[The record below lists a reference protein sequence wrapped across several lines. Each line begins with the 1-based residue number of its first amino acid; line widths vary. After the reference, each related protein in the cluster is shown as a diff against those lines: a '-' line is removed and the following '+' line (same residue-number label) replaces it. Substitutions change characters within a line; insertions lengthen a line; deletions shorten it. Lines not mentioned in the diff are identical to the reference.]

1 MSGLSQ
7 DMMTPTLA
15 RSEAPFATT
24 VSSGDGESGMS
35 FEAASETPLKVAL
48 VEDDAAFQEAFRT
61 ALAGA
66 PDLAMVGVAA
76 TAAEARAMLAE
87 PAVDVLVVD
96 LGLPDGS
103 GIEVIGEAHARW
115 PGCAIM
121 VATTFADE
129 RHVISSIEAG
139 ASGYLLKD
147 SPLPT
152 IAQDIRVLHAGG
164 SPISPRIARQVLMRF
179 RPDEKPAEQVETA
192 ERPGVPSL
200 SEREKETLQLITRGF
215 SFEEIAELMGVSR
228 NTVLTFVR
236 RIYAKL
242 EVRSKTE
249 AVFEARAYGLL

>member
-1 MSGLSQ
+1 MSI
-7 DMMTPTLA
+7 
-15 RSEAPFATT
+15 EATSP
-24 VSSGDGESGMS
+24 
-35 FEAASETPLKVAL
+35 TPLRVAL

-66 PDLAMVGVAA
+66 PDLAMAGVAA
-76 TAAEARAMLAE
+76 TAAEARAMLAGA
-87 PAVDVLVVD
+87 PADVLVVD

-103 GIEVIGEAHARW
+103 GIDIIGEANTLW

-129 RHVISSIEAG
+129 RHVIASIEAG

-152 IAQDIRVLHAGG
+152 IAQDIRVLHGGG

-179 RPDEKPAEQVETA
+179 RPDERPAETA
-192 ERPGVPSL
+192 DRSAAPSL

>member
-1 MSGLSQ
+1 MSI
-7 DMMTPTLA
+7 
-15 RSEAPFATT
+15 
-24 VSSGDGESGMS
+24 
-35 FEAASETPLKVAL
+35 EAAPSPSLNGAPLKVAL
-48 VEDDAAFQEAFRT
+48 VEDDAAFQEAFRA
-61 ALAGA
+61 ALAAA

-87 PAVDVLVVD
+87 PPVDVLVVD

-103 GIEVIGEAHARW
+103 GVDVIREAHGRW
-115 PGCAIM
+115 PACAIM

-129 RHVISSIEAG
+129 RHVIASIEAG

-152 IAQDIRVLHAGG
+152 IVQDIRVLHAGG

-179 RPDEKPAEQVETA
+179 RPDEKPAGEVEA
-192 ERPGVPSL
+192 ADKSGIPSL
-200 SEREKETLQLITRGF
+200 SEREQETLQLITRGF

>member
-1 MSGLSQ
+1 MSI
-7 DMMTPTLA
+7 
-15 RSEAPFATT
+15 
-24 VSSGDGESGMS
+24 
-35 FEAASETPLKVAL
+35 EAASTTPLKVAL
-48 VEDDAAFQEAFRT
+48 VEDDAAFQQAFRT
-61 ALAGA
+61 ALAAA
-66 PDLAMVGVAA
+66 PDLAMMGVAA
-76 TAAEARAMLAE
+76 TAAEARAMLGE
-87 PAVDVLVVD
+87 PPCDVLVVD

-103 GIEVIGEAHARW
+103 GVDIIGEAHTRW

-129 RHVISSIEAG
+129 RHVIASIEAG

-152 IAQDIRVLHAGG
+152 IAEDIRVLHAGG

-179 RPDEKPAEQVETA
+179 RPDEKPAEEA
-192 ERPGVPSL
+192 EAEKSGVPSL

>member
-1 MSGLSQ
+1 MSI
-7 DMMTPTLA
+7 
-15 RSEAPFATT
+15 
-24 VSSGDGESGMS
+24 
-35 FEAASETPLKVAL
+35 EAASPAPLKVAL

-66 PDLAMVGVAA
+66 PDLAMVGLAA
-76 TAAEARAMLAE
+76 TVAEARALLAG
-87 PAVDVLVVD
+87 PPVDVLVVD

-103 GIEVIGEAHARW
+103 GVDVIGEAHARW

-129 RHVISSIEAG
+129 RHVIASIEAG

-152 IAQDIRVLHAGG
+152 IAEDIRVLHGGG

-179 RPDEKPAEQVETA
+179 RPDERPASEGEGEAETA
-192 ERPGVPSL
+192 GKSAIPSL
-200 SEREKETLQLITRGF
+200 SEREQETLQLITRGF

>member
-1 MSGLSQ
+1 MSIENALPSQ
-7 DMMTPTLA
+7 
-15 RSEAPFATT
+15 
-24 VSSGDGESGMS
+24 
-35 FEAASETPLKVAL
+35 LKVAL
-48 VEDDAAFQEAFRT
+48 VEDDAAFQAAFGQ

-66 PDLAMVGVAA
+66 PDLITTGIAA
-76 TAAEARAMLAE
+76 TVAEARTLFDA
-87 PAVDVLVVD
+87 PAADVLVVD

-103 GIEVIGEAHARW
+103 GIQVIEEARTRW
-115 PGCAIM
+115 PECAIM

-129 RHVISSIEAG
+129 RHVIASIEAG

-147 SPLPT
+147 SPLET
-152 IAQDIRVLHAGG
+152 IAQDIRVLHGGG

-179 RPDEKPAEQVETA
+179 RPDGRAAEAA
-192 ERPGVPSL
+192 EPEGSKGVPSL
-200 SEREKETLQLITRGF
+200 SDREKETLQLITRGF

-249 AVFEARAYGLL
+249 AVFEARAHGLV

>member
-1 MSGLSQ
+1 M
-7 DMMTPTLA
+7 DI
-15 RSEAPFATT
+15 
-24 VSSGDGESGMS
+24 
-35 FEAASETPLKVAL
+35 EAASSAPLKVVL

-66 PDLAMVGVAA
+66 PDMAMVGVAA
-76 TAAEARAMLAE
+76 TAAEARAMLVDA
-87 PAVDVLVVD
+87 PADVLVVD

-103 GIEVIGEAHARW
+103 GIDVIGEAHARW

-152 IAQDIRVLHAGG
+152 IAEDIRVLHAGG

-179 RPDEKPAEQVETA
+179 RPDERPAA
-192 ERPGVPSL
+192 EAEAADKSGVPSL

-249 AVFEARAYGLL
+249 AVFEARAHGLL

>member
-1 MSGLSQ
+1 MSI
-7 DMMTPTLA
+7 
-15 RSEAPFATT
+15 
-24 VSSGDGESGMS
+24 
-35 FEAASETPLKVAL
+35 EAASSTPLQIVL
-48 VEDDAAFQEAFRT
+48 VEDDVAFQDAFRT
-61 ALAGA
+61 ALAAA
-66 PDLAMVGVAA
+66 PDLSIAGVAA
-76 TAAEARAMLAE
+76 TAAEARTRLAGQ
-87 PAVDVLVVD
+87 PADVLIVD

-103 GIEVIGEAHARW
+103 GVDVIREAHARW
-115 PGCAIM
+115 PACAIM

-129 RHVISSIEAG
+129 RHVIASIEAG

-152 IAQDIRVLHAGG
+152 IAEDIRVLHAGG

-179 RPDEKPAEQVETA
+179 RPDERPAQEAETVE
-192 ERPGVPSL
+192 RSGVPSL

-215 SFEEIAELMGVSR
+215 SFDEIAGLMGVSR

-249 AVFEARAYGLL
+249 AVFEARAHGLL

>member
-1 MSGLSQ
+1 MSNEVGS
-7 DMMTPTLA
+7 P
-15 RSEAPFATT
+15 AP
-24 VSSGDGESGMS
+24 
-35 FEAASETPLKVAL
+35 LRIAL
-48 VEDDAAFQEAFRT
+48 VEDDVAFQEAFRT
-61 ALAGA
+61 ALAAA
-66 PDLAMVGVAA
+66 PDLAMAGVAS
-76 TAAEARAMLAE
+76 TLAEARALLSEA
-87 PAVDVLVVD
+87 PADVLVVD

-103 GIEVIGEAHARW
+103 GIEIIGEAHARW
-115 PGCAIM
+115 PDCAIM

-129 RHVISSIEAG
+129 RHVIASIEAG

-152 IAQDIRVLHAGG
+152 IAEDIRVLHAGG

-179 RPDEKPAEQVETA
+179 RPDERAAAEEA
-192 ERPGVPSL
+192 EAKAKSGIPSL
-200 SEREKETLQLITRGF
+200 SEREKEALQLITRGF

>member
-1 MSGLSQ
+1 MSI
-7 DMMTPTLA
+7 
-15 RSEAPFATT
+15 
-24 VSSGDGESGMS
+24 
-35 FEAASETPLKVAL
+35 EAASPAPLKVAL

-61 ALAGA
+61 ALAAA
-66 PDLAMVGVAA
+66 PDLAMAGLAA
-76 TAAEARAMLAE
+76 TVAEARALLAG
-87 PAVDVLVVD
+87 PPVDVLVVD

-103 GIEVIGEAHARW
+103 GVDVIGEAHARW
-115 PGCAIM
+115 PSCAIM

-129 RHVISSIEAG
+129 RHVIASIEAG

-152 IAQDIRVLHAGG
+152 IAQDIRVLHGGG

-179 RPDEKPAEQVETA
+179 RPDERPAAEDDGEAETA
-192 ERPGVPSL
+192 GKSAIPSL

>member
-1 MSGLSQ
+1 MSI
-7 DMMTPTLA
+7 
-15 RSEAPFATT
+15 
-24 VSSGDGESGMS
+24 
-35 FEAASETPLKVAL
+35 EAASPTPLKVAL

-66 PDLAMVGVAA
+66 PDLAMVGLAA
-76 TAAEARAMLAE
+76 TVAEARTLLAG
-87 PAVDVLVVD
+87 PSVDVLVVD

-103 GIEVIGEAHARW
+103 GVDVIGEAHVRW

-129 RHVISSIEAG
+129 RHVIASIEAG

-152 IAQDIRVLHAGG
+152 IAEDIRVLHGGG

-179 RPDEKPAEQVETA
+179 RPDERPVVEGEGEDAGEAETA
-192 ERPGVPSL
+192 GKSAIPSL

>member
-1 MSGLSQ
+1 MNI
-7 DMMTPTLA
+7 
-15 RSEAPFATT
+15 
-24 VSSGDGESGMS
+24 
-35 FEAASETPLKVAL
+35 EAASATPLKVAL

-66 PDLAMVGVAA
+66 PDMAMVGVAA

-87 PAVDVLVVD
+87 PPVDVLVVD

-103 GIEVIGEAHARW
+103 GIDVIHEAHVRW

-179 RPDEKPAEQVETA
+179 RPDEKPAEQVGAAETP
-192 ERPGVPSL
+192 EKSGVPSL

>member
-1 MSGLSQ
+1 MSI
-7 DMMTPTLA
+7 
-15 RSEAPFATT
+15 
-24 VSSGDGESGMS
+24 
-35 FEAASETPLKVAL
+35 EAASRTPLKVAL
-48 VEDDAAFQEAFRT
+48 VEDDVAFQEAFRT

-66 PDLAMVGVAA
+66 PDLTMAGVAA
-76 TAAEARAMLAE
+76 TAAEARALLATS
-87 PAVDVLVVD
+87 AADVLVVD

-103 GIEVIGEAHARW
+103 GIDIIGEANRLW
-115 PGCAIM
+115 PDCAIM

-129 RHVISSIEAG
+129 RHVIASIEAG

-179 RPDEKPAEQVETA
+179 RPDERPAGTTETA
-192 ERPGVPSL
+192 ERSAIPSL

>member
-1 MSGLSQ
+1 MSI
-7 DMMTPTLA
+7 
-15 RSEAPFATT
+15 
-24 VSSGDGESGMS
+24 
-35 FEAASETPLKVAL
+35 EAASTTPLKVAL
-48 VEDDAAFQEAFRT
+48 VEDDAAFQQAFRT
-61 ALAGA
+61 ALAAA

-76 TAAEARAMLAE
+76 TAAEARVMLGE
-87 PAVDVLVVD
+87 PPCDVLVVD

-103 GIEVIGEAHARW
+103 GVDIIGEAHTRW

-129 RHVISSIEAG
+129 RHVIASIEAG

-152 IAQDIRVLHAGG
+152 IAEDIRVLHAGG

-179 RPDEKPAEQVETA
+179 RPDEKPAVEDPEAA
-192 ERPGVPSL
+192 EKSGVPSL

>member
-1 MSGLSQ
+1 MNVHEKSPAL
-7 DMMTPTLA
+7 
-15 RSEAPFATT
+15 
-24 VSSGDGESGMS
+24 
-35 FEAASETPLKVAL
+35 LKVAL
-48 VEDDAAFQEAFRT
+48 VEDDAAFQAAFQT
-61 ALAGA
+61 ALAAA
-66 PDLAMVGVAA
+66 PDLTM
-76 TAAEARAMLAE
+76 TAIASTVAEAKAMLTAP
-87 PAVDVLVVD
+87 PADILVVD

-103 GIEVIGEAHARW
+103 GIEVIAETNTLW
-115 PGCAIM
+115 PDCAIM

-129 RHVISSIEAG
+129 RHVIASIEAG

-152 IAQDIRVLHAGG
+152 IAEDIRILHAGG

-179 RPDEKPAEQVETA
+179 RPDERAEGIAGAGAET
-192 ERPGVPSL
+192 EGDPKTGIPSL
-200 SEREKETLQLITRGF
+200 SDREKQTLQLITRGF

-249 AVFEARAYGLL
+249 AVFEARAHGLL

>member
-1 MSGLSQ
+1 M
-7 DMMTPTLA
+7 
-15 RSEAPFATT
+15 
-24 VSSGDGESGMS
+24 VGDEKGMS
-35 FEAASETPLKVAL
+35 IEAAPSAPLRVAL

-61 ALAGA
+61 ALVDA
-66 PDLAMVGVAA
+66 PDMAMSGVAA
-76 TAAEARAMLAE
+76 TAAEARAMLSGS
-87 PAVDVLVVD
+87 PADVLVVD

-103 GIEVIGEAHARW
+103 GVDIIGEAHVRW

-129 RHVISSIEAG
+129 RHVIASIEAG

-152 IAQDIRVLHAGG
+152 IAQDIRVLHGGG

-179 RPDEKPAEQVETA
+179 RPDERPNVEDEATDKA
-192 ERPGVPSL
+192 AVPSL
-200 SEREKETLQLITRGF
+200 SDREKETLQLITRGF
-215 SFEEIAELMGVSR
+215 SFDEIAELMGVSR

-249 AVFEARAYGLL
+249 AVFEARAHGLL

>member
-1 MSGLSQ
+1 MSM
-7 DMMTPTLA
+7 DA
-15 RSEAPFATT
+15 AP
-24 VSSGDGESGMS
+24 S
-35 FEAASETPLKVAL
+35 TPLKVAL
-48 VEDDAAFQEAFRT
+48 VEDDAAFQQAFRT
-61 ALAGA
+61 ALAAA
-66 PDLAMVGVAA
+66 PDLAMAGVAA
-76 TAAEARAMLAE
+76 TATEARAMLAQ
-87 PAVDVLVVD
+87 PPCDVLVVD

-103 GIEVIGEAHARW
+103 GVDIIGEAHGRW

-129 RHVISSIEAG
+129 RHVIASIEAG

-152 IAQDIRVLHAGG
+152 IAEDIRILHGGG

-179 RPDEKPAEQVETA
+179 RPDEKPAEEA
-192 ERPGVPSL
+192 EAAEKPGVPSL

>member
-1 MSGLSQ
+1 MNI
-7 DMMTPTLA
+7 
-15 RSEAPFATT
+15 
-24 VSSGDGESGMS
+24 
-35 FEAASETPLKVAL
+35 EAASATPLKVAL

-66 PDLAMVGVAA
+66 PDMAMVGVAA

-179 RPDEKPAEQVETA
+179 RPDEKPAEQVEAA
-192 ERPGVPSL
+192 EKSSVPSL

-215 SFEEIAELMGVSR
+215 SFDEIAELMGVSR

>member
-1 MSGLSQ
+1 MS
-7 DMMTPTLA
+7 MEP
-15 RSEAPFATT
+15 
-24 VSSGDGESGMS
+24 
-35 FEAASETPLKVAL
+35 ASPTPLKVVL
-48 VEDDAAFQEAFRT
+48 VEDDVAFQQAFRT
-61 ALAGA
+61 ALAEAG
-66 PDLAMVGVAA
+66 DLSMVGVAA
-76 TAAEARAMLAE
+76 TAAEARALMDG
-87 PAVDVLVVD
+87 PSPDVLVVD
-96 LGLPDGS
+96 LGLPDAS
-103 GIEVIGEAHARW
+103 GIEVIREAHARW
-115 PGCAIM
+115 PDCAIM

-129 RHVISSIEAG
+129 RHVIASIEAG

-152 IAQDIRVLHAGG
+152 IAEDIRVLHAGG

-179 RPDEKPAEQVETA
+179 RPDEKAAPEEPASEGA
-192 ERPGVPSL
+192 DIKSGVPSL
-200 SEREKETLQLITRGF
+200 SEREKEALQLITRGF